1 MFINTPF
8 HKYLNIAFAAE
19 NEDGADGAAPNAP
32 ADGGAP
38 ANTEAGEAKG
48 EGEAQDSDPDASPD
62 PKGEGEEETKAK
74 GEGEGEP
81 KTNGEDKDST
91 QEPWYKKRIA
101 ELTYQ
106 KNEEARQRQAYEQRL
121 AEYERRLNP
130 PKEGEQQQQRQYT
143 EEEVN
148 RRASYL
154 AQQQAAA
161 LAAEAEFNNR
171 CNEVFASGAKEYG
184 EQEFKQ
190 AVNAFHTD
198 YGGMPQD
205 FVEAA
210 LETGAAEKVIY
221 ELGKNPE
228 KAMEV
233 LSMPPGVK
241 RVSAVMKLAN
251 GLANQKPKVSGAP
264 APIKPQV
271 GGSGRSDPS
280 LEKAESIDK
289 WMEMRNK
296 QLAAR

>member
-1 MFINTPF
+1 MLINTPF
-8 HKYLNIAFAAE
+8 HKYLNIAFATA
-19 NEDGADGAAPNAP
+19 NEDGADSAAPDAP
-32 ADGGAP
+32 AEDEAP
-38 ANTEAGEAKG
+38 AATEAGEAKG
-48 EGEAQDSDPDASPD
+48 EGEAEDSDTQASPE
-62 PKGEGEEETKAK
+62 PEGEAK
-74 GEGEGEP
+74 E
-81 KTNGEDKDST
+81 EDKAEA

-106 KNEEARQRQAYEQRL
+106 KNEEVRQRQAYEQRI

-130 PKEGEQQQQRQYT
+130 PKDQTQQQRQYT

-148 RRASYL
+148 RRAQYL

-161 LAAEAEFNNR
+161 IAAETEFNNR
-171 CNEVFASGAKEYG
+171 CNAVFASGAQEYG
-184 EQEFKQ
+184 QQEFKS
-190 AVNAFHTD
+190 AVETFHSA

-221 ELGKNPE
+221 ELAKNPE

-233 LSMPPGVK
+233 LSLPPGVK

-251 GLANQKPKVSGAP
+251 GLAGQKPRVSGAP

-271 GGSGRSDPS
+271 GGSGRSDPT
-280 LEKAESIDK
+280 LEKADSIDK